1 MVSSMLERGKRILKG
16 AVADFLA
23 TDAPSR
29 GAAIAFYTV
38 TSFVPVL
45 TIAIAIAG
53 FFFGEEAARGA
64 IVAQLRGLLGRDGAE
79 LLQNAIESG
88 SEVTS
93 GTIAT
98 ILGIATLIAT
108 SSGVFVE
115 LRNGLNAIW
124 KTEPR
129 GETLS
134 RFLRA
139 RAASLGLVAALG
151 VILMISLVAD
161 AGITAFNDT
170 INYYLP
176 FGAVL
181 LSVINFV
188 VAFLLV
194 ALLFA
199 AIFKILPEKPL
210 GWRDVITGAL
220 ATSFLFQVGKIA
232 IGAYLGSGGVGSS
245 FGAAGALIGL
255 LFWIYYSAQIIL
267 LGAAFTKAA
276 LAVEG
281 DPRATTPGKK
291 NAHLGRQP
299 AHRH

>member
-1 MVSSMLERGKRILKG
+1 MLERGKTIVKS

-64 IVAQLRGLLGRDGAE
+64 IVAELRGLIGQDGAE

-88 SEVTS
+88 AKTS
-93 GTIAT
+93 SGAIAT

-139 RAASLGLVAALG
+139 RVASLGLVVALG
-151 VILMISLVAD
+151 FILMISLVTD
-161 AGITAFNDT
+161 AAITAFNGT

-181 LSVINFV
+181 LSIGNF
-188 VAFLLV
+188 AISFLLV

-210 GWRDVITGAL
+210 DWRDVIAGAL
-220 ATSFLFQVGKIA
+220 ATSFLFQIGKIA
-232 IGAYLGSGGVGSS
+232 IGAYLGSGGAGSS

-255 LFWIYYSAQIIL
+255 LFWIYYSAQILL

-276 LAVEG
+276 LAAEG
-281 DPRATTPGKK
+281 DPRATTPEKK
-291 NAHLGRQP
+291 NTHLGQQP